1 MDYFVDHF
9 GLPIAMM
16 AVLMT
21 IGAVIDGWQ
30 KKVPN
35 WLTYPMIVMAWV
47 WWAVY
52 GVSTGNVKLLGIS
65 VLATFLAG
73 LPLLVLWRIG
83 FMGAGDVKLYA
94 GFGAWMAPIP
104 GFGLEHVAWA
114 FAYSVVL
121 GGVMGAIMIAW
132 NRTPLVNLENA
143 REAVGDLASG
153 ESLDA
158 IRAKALERK
167 KRVQLLPYG
176 VPLTIGSLV
185 YVAYMFST
193 LGHGA

>member
-1 MDYFVDHF
+1 VEYFVDHF

-21 IGAVIDGWQ
+21 IGAVIDGWK

-35 WLTYPMIVMAWV
+35 RLTYPMIVLAWA
-47 WWAVY
+47 WWAAY
-52 GVSTGNVKLLGIS
+52 GASTGKLHLLGMS
-65 VLATFLAG
+65 VLATFFAG

-94 GFGAWMAPIP
+94 GFGAWMAPVP
-104 GFGLEHVAWA
+104 GFGFEHVAWA

-121 GGVMGAIMIAW
+121 GGVMALVMIALK
-132 NRTPLVNLENA
+132 RTPLVNLENA

-153 ESLDA
+153 ASLDE
-158 IRAKALERK
+158 IRAKALVRK
-167 KRVQLLPYG
+167 QRVQLIPYG
-176 VPLTIGSLV
+176 VPLTIGSLA
-185 YVAYMFST
+185 YVAFMFSK
-193 LGHGA
+193 LGYNY